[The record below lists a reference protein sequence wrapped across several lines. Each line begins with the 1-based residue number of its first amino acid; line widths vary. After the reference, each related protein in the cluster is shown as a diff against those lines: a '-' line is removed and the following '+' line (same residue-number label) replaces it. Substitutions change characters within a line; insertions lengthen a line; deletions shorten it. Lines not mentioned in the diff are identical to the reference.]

1 MKKHLLLIFAV
12 LLSMFSSAQNR
23 IEIDGIWYNL
33 YKSLQ
38 KAEVTYK
45 GQEPWD
51 YHEYSGSIAIPTTVT
66 HEGVTY
72 SVTSI
77 GEWAFSKCR
86 LTDITIPASVTSI
99 GNSAFDRCSNLT
111 DITIPAS
118 VTSIR
123 YGTFAGCSSLTDIN
137 IPESVTSIGKEAFSD
152 CSSLTAIT
160 IPESVTSIGDYAFEY
175 CCSLTAINIPQNV
188 TSIGNY
194 AFQHCSSLTAITVDD
209 ENTIYD
215 SRSGC
220 NAIIE
225 TNSNTLIQ
233 GCSTTIIPE
242 NVTSIGNYAFINCT
256 KVRLLS

>member
-86 LTDITIPASVTSI
+86 
-99 GNSAFDRCSNLT
+99 LT